1 MSLFSFLLL
10 VICTHPLLVDS
21 ISIALCS
28 YPLVK
33 MEIGDSSQI
42 STTAPIFLLSNYFRQ
57 KYLQIASYAVSLLNN
72 IWVRVEHSLLQQL
85 NLQKVNCNSSSLQAG
100 CELYFGDEL
109 NTSLKTASNILYDG
123 KNDEKYL
130 YISDPIF
137 TMLLAP
143 EKKVILDFFSE
154 HKVICLCAEFEV
166 YPTPATGFFD
176 NDCLILD
183 KYVIGIFFLQI
194 LSSFSPVS
202 AGIIIF

>member
-1 MSLFSFLLL
+1 MRE
-10 VICTHPLLVDS
+10 TN
-21 ISIALCS
+21 ALWG
-28 YPLVK
+28 YPHVK
-33 MEIGDSSQI
+33 WEIENLSHI
-42 STTAPIFLLSNYFRQ
+42 TTTAPIFLLSNYFRQ
-57 KYLQIASYAVSLLNN
+57 KYLEIASCAVSLLNN

-143 EKKVILDFFSE
+143 EKKVILRFFSQ
-154 HKVICLCAEFEV
+154 HKKICLCAKFEV
-166 YPTPATGFFD
+166 SPTPSTGF
-176 NDCLILD
+176 LPIT
-183 KYVIGIFFLQI
+183 
-194 LSSFSPVS
+194 
-202 AGIIIF
+202 A

>member
-1 MSLFSFLLL
+1 
-10 VICTHPLLVDS
+10 
-21 ISIALCS
+21 
-28 YPLVK
+28 
-33 MEIGDSSQI
+33 MEIRDSSQI
-42 STTAPIFLLSNYFRQ
+42 FTTALIFFLSYYFRQ
-57 KYLQIASYAVSLLNN
+57 KYLEFASCSVSLLNN

-143 EKKVILDFFSE
+143 EKKGIFEFFFE
-154 HKVICLCAEFEV
+154 DKLICLCPKFEV
-166 YPTPATGFFD
+166 SPTPAT
-176 NDCLILD
+176 
-183 KYVIGIFFLQI
+183 VFLPI
-194 LSSFSPVS
+194 T
-202 AGIIIF
+202 A